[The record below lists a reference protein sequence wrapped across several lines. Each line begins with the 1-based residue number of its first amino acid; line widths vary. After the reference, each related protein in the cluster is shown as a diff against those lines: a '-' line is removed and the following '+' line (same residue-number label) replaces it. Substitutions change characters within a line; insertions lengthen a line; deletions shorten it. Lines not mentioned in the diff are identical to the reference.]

1 MSPSS
6 HASPDRARE
15 RIATV
20 EHWYHRIEVAPGI
33 VTPGIN
39 DSPGSLALLPLPE
52 DCSGLRVLDIGARDG
67 FFSFEAERRGAEVL
81 AMDYMPAEQTGFAVA
96 RELLGSNVEYVV
108 DNVYALSEERYGR
121 FDVVLFL
128 GVLYH
133 LRNPL
138 LALDRIWSVCGDQLI
153 METAVLDNALLG
165 ADGKFHSLGEA
176 APGAHSVPLAQF
188 YPADTLNGDFT
199 NWWSPNMACLRG
211 LLESA
216 CFDVIDTTLHG
227 ARGIAHA
234 RRSEDPQR
242 LYWRRLDSSASVE
255 LAS

>member
-1 MSPSS
+1 MDAG
-6 HASPDRARE
+6 HARE

-39 DSPGSLALLPLPE
+39 DSPGTLELLALPA

-67 FFSFEAERRGAEVL
+67 YFSFEAERRGAEVL
-81 AMDYMPAEQTGFAVA
+81 AMDYMPPEQTGFAVA

-138 LALDRIWSVCGDQLI
+138 LALDRIWSVCGRDLLL
-153 METAVLDNALLG
+153 ETAVLDNALLG
-165 ADGKFHSLGEA
+165 EDGKFRSLGDA
-176 APGAHSVPLAQF
+176 APGAHALPLAQF
-188 YPADTLNGDFT
+188 YPGDMLNGDFT
-199 NWWSPNMACLRG
+199 NWWSPNMACLSG

-216 CFDVIDTTLHG
+216 CFDVVDSKLHG

-234 RRSEDPQR
+234 RRSEDPDR
-242 LYWRRLDSSASVE
+242 LYWRRLDSSANVE
-255 LAS
+255 LAG